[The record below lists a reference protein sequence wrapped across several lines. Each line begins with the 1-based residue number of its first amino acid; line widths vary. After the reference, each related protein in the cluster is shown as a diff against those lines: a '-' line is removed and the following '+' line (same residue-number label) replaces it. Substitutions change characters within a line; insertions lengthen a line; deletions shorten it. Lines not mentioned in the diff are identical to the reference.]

1 VKLFNDFKRFFA
13 IPLVV
18 SIIFFTVGS
27 CSNNDETNEEPTFS
41 FVGTWAGTC
50 IDEGI
55 PINFEFVFNSDF
67 IGATVIQFEMFDQT
81 DIFSWTSTD
90 T

>member
-1 VKLFNDFKRFFA
+1 MRSQLLALSGLGPVPVLMK
-13 IPLVV
+13 
-18 SIIFFTVGS
+18 
-27 CSNNDETNEEPTFS
+27 
-41 FVGTWAGTC
+41 
-50 IDEGI
+50 
-55 PINFEFVFNSDF
+55 EFQLILNSDF